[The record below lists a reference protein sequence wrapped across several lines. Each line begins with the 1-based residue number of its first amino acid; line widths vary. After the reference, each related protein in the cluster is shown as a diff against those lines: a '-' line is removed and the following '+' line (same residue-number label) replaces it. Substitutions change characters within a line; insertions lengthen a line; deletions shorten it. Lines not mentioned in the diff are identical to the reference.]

1 MIHLF
6 FMIYIII
13 LVSEFL
19 LKKTL
24 FTPLCLVSIP
34 IVIIALFNQ
43 LYMTGIGYF
52 ALSETFFF
60 YLLLGCVVC
69 FLSSITAHL
78 VLLGKTTRKEKK
90 HYTMMPD
97 SDKKILRLIFLV
109 CSFYL
114 FFYCL
119 FLLFVQNISLGGL
132 KSYLQNGLAAHL
144 IYFSILGAVFL
155 YGSSKKMSFKDTLI
169 YTTSILVLVLYG
181 TRGWVFITVLS
192 GIYLRGYL
200 YNIWPNKLLIVMSP
214 VLAIL
219 FMVLSYYYRNFTGYV
234 EASFAEIL
242 NHVLGYLVAGVQGA
256 NALFLSNIES
266 EPYRNLVFNALNNI
280 KAILLGGEL
289 VSNSTPYFFYTSRDG
304 ALSNVTTI
312 FGTVF
317 YGLGL
322 TYGGIYLYFIFFVI
336 NIMFILRKQVTNI
349 YFLTYFSCISSAISL
364 GFFEYYLGL
373 LFFIESIFILFFL
386 FIIVKLFSLKFR
398 WK

>member
-13 LVSEFL
+13 LISEFL

-24 FTPLCLVSIP
+24 FTPLYLVSVP

-43 LYMTGIGYF
+43 LYMTKIGYF

-78 VLLGKTTRKEKK
+78 VFLGKTKRKEKK
-90 HYTMMPD
+90 HYTIMPE

-109 CSFYL
+109 CSVCL
-114 FFYCL
+114 FFYCI
-119 FLLFVQNISLGGL
+119 FLLFVQNVSLGGL

-155 YGSSKKMSFKDTLI
+155 YGSSKKMSFKDILI

-322 TYGGIYLYFIFFVI
+322 AYGGIYLYFIFFAI

-373 LFFIESIFILFFL
+373 LFFVESIFILFFL